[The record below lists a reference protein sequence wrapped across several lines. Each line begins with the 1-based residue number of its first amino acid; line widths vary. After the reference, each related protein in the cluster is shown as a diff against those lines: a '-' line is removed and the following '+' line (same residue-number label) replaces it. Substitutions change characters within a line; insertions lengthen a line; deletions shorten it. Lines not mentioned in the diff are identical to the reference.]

1 MSIAR
6 RPNRS
11 ASGPAM
17 AIANVAP
24 TVRQLTNQPSESA
37 SSVNSAFT
45 GSMVPEMTALSN
57 PMRNPPNATT
67 SDSLVA

>member
-1 MSIAR
+1 
-6 RPNRS
+6 
-11 ASGPAM
+11 M